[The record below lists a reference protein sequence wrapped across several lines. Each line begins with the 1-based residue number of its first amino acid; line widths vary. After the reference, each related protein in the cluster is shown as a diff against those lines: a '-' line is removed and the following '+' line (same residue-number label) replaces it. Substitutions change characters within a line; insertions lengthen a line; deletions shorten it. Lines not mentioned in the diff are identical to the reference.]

1 MSAACL
7 TQPTGDKALPQCGLR
22 SAGCWRRCRWKTPF
36 AVLQQRVLPAYTK
49 TCWPP
54 CWGMQRLG
62 PKPSC
67 PLGAWL
73 WATLSCWP
81 RAQHTLRHHESTHRG
96 AMQHIL
102 HSWAAPVLH
111 AWRRSMLLGCSPIF
125 LFSLLPP
132 VLFDSFLL
140 WPVTR
145 SLNRK
150 KKKKK
155 KRKKNVVIIIM
166 MIIIIV
172 IADACTGGFPVRSSR
187 PVAGPISLFGDV
199 QAVFKLHGRSSCTKG
214 E

>member
-1 MSAACL
+1 
-7 TQPTGDKALPQCGLR
+7 
-22 SAGCWRRCRWKTPF
+22 
-36 AVLQQRVLPAYTK
+36 
-49 TCWPP
+49 
-54 CWGMQRLG
+54 
-62 PKPSC
+62 
-67 PLGAWL
+67 
-73 WATLSCWP
+73 
-81 RAQHTLRHHESTHRG
+81 
-96 AMQHIL
+96 
-102 HSWAAPVLH
+102 
-111 AWRRSMLLGCSPIF
+111 MLLGCSPIF

-172 IADACTGGFPVRSSR
+172 IADACTGGFPVQSSG

>member
-150 KKKKK
+150 KKKEKK
-155 KRKKNVVIIIM
+155 KEKCCNNNNDDNNNNNSRCLHRWVSC
-166 MIIIIV
+166 
-172 IADACTGGFPVRSSR
+172 AEQRTRGRPYLSLWRCASS
-187 PVAGPISLFGDV
+187 F
-199 QAVFKLHGRSSCTKG
+199 
-214 E
+214 